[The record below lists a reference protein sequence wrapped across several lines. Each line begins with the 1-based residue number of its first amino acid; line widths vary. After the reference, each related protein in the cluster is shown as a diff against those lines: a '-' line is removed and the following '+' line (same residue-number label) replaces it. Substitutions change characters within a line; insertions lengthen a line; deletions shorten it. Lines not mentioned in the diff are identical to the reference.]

1 MPRKTYTFPKPQTLS
16 TYEELRNLK
25 LAVAVRAEQV
35 KLRRLEWDTQKI
47 ALPHITPLPGDSELQ
62 IRKPMTKDDLPAPRP
77 PAKPPVI
84 DPNVPIEYYKPLID
98 LYTQQL
104 QDDWDRNPYNWL
116 ASISA
121 QEKKDARETS
131 WRRKLDLA
139 LRKKVIH
146 FIKFVMSALLEKA
159 DIRKH

>member
-1 MPRKTYTFPKPQTLS
+1 MPRHPRPHQAILT

-47 ALPHITPLPGDSELQ
+47 ALPHITPLPGDSALQ
-62 IRKPMTKDDLPAPRP
+62 IRKPMTKDDLPAQRP
-77 PAKPPVI
+77 PAKPPAI
-84 DPNVPIEYYKPLID
+84 KPGVPFEYYKPLID
-98 LYTQQL
+98 LYRQQL

-121 QEKKDARETS
+121 QTKAQEKRD
-131 WRRKLDLA
+131 
-139 LRKKVIH
+139 
-146 FIKFVMSALLEKA
+146 KA
-159 DIRKH
+159 AGL